1 MKLAFVFP
9 GQGSQ
14 FVGMGKDLYEEFE
27 EVRNIYDKAS
37 KILGFDIAKLTFE
50 SSEEKL
56 AETQNTQITILVMCL
71 GILEV
76 LKKNNIQADISA
88 GLSLGEYTA
97 LMYSDNISFEDG
109 INIVRKRGELMQN
122 CVPEGQWS
130 MAAVLGLEDLVVET
144 ICKQITNHFVVPA
157 NYNCLGQ
164 VVVSGDKE
172 GIKEVIEKAKECGA
186 KRVIELKTSGPFHTS
201 KLKMASDKLREE
213 LQNITINKDTKRI
226 VLKNIDGKPYKTDD
240 DYKEILANHVIN
252 PVRFKGTVENMIE
265 MGADT
270 FVEIGPGKTLAGFV
284 KKVNKEVATINI
296 NSVETLKQAIELL
309 KNK

>member
-130 MAAVLGLEDLVVET
+130 MAAVLGDRKSVV
-144 ICKQITNHFVVPA
+144 
-157 NYNCLGQ
+157 
-164 VVVSGDKE
+164 
-172 GIKEVIEKAKECGA
+172 
-186 KRVIELKTSGPFHTS
+186 
-201 KLKMASDKLREE
+201 
-213 LQNITINKDTKRI
+213 
-226 VLKNIDGKPYKTDD
+226 
-240 DYKEILANHVIN
+240 
-252 PVRFKGTVENMIE
+252 
-265 MGADT
+265 
-270 FVEIGPGKTLAGFV
+270 
-284 KKVNKEVATINI
+284 
-296 NSVETLKQAIELL
+296 
-309 KNK
+309 